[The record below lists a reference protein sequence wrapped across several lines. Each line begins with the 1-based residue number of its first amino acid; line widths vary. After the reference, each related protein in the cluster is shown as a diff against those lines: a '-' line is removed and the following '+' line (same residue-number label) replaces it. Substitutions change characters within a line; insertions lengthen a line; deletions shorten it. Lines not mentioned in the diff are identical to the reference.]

1 MTRKDS
7 QLEMAQA
14 AYRSFVCDRQV
25 DGRIDKWPTKCPVPV
40 PCHKA
45 VDAFLTR
52 HPEYSEFRN
61 ELLNVYRE
69 EEAFRFVEDWQ

>member
-1 MTRKDS
+1 MTRRILNSKWHKP
-7 QLEMAQA
+7 LTG
-14 AYRSFVCDRQV
+14 FVCDRQV

-52 HPEYSEFRN
+52 HPEYSEFQR
-61 ELLNVYRE
+61 LNY
-69 EEAFRFVEDWQ
+69 